1 MGYIY
6 FCEIWR
12 DARIAGQPEKH
23 DPICIHLFS
32 ISDYIEN
39 VNLFLSHKKQTMN
52 SNLSGNQPHSP
63 FSKSKYLFKYNEKL
77 LTYISSYDNMK

>member
-39 VNLFLSHKKQTMN
+39 VNLFLSRKKQTMN
-52 SNLSGNQPHSP
+52 SNFCPEINHIPH
-63 FSKSKYLFKYNEKL
+63 FLRAN
-77 LTYISSYDNMK
+77 ICSSTMKNY